1 MINRTWRTVIAAILA
16 ALALIATALPVSAA
30 SDKGL
35 YGSADPTY
43 DGVIRQSLALWALQE
58 NDVTPAPAAISWLVT
73 QQCADGSF
81 QGYRVDTSVPCA
93 PFNSETFT
101 GPDTNS
107 TASAAIALYLNG
119 RTTEARKAIVWLNS
133 TQNADGGFPYSKGA
147 DSDTNSTGLALLA
160 LRTVQPQ
167 DRSARIP
174 QAQQWLARTQF
185 PCSADKAGAFPYQPG
200 GGASMLATTD
210 AIAGLAITV
219 PVEPATRLTRNPACR
234 GSSARIAAHFLAQ
247 SIMASGALPGDFGGA
262 PDYSST
268 ARAIAAMSE
277 MGVGKA
283 AVRTGLRTLQA
294 QARSYA
300 IADGIAQP
308 GPLGLLILVAD
319 ATGTSPTSFGGVNL
333 IRTLTSSMR

>member
-1 MINRTWRTVIAAILA
+1 MKNSFRHLAITAVLA
-16 ALALIATALPVSAA
+16 VVASTTAFPAHAA

-35 YGSADPTY
+35 YGSADPSY

-58 NDVTPAPAAISWLVT
+58 TDVTPAPAAVNWLID

-81 QGYRVDTSVPCA
+81 QGYRADTSTPCA

-119 RTTEARKAIVWLNS
+119 RTSEARRAIVWLNS
-133 TQNADGGFPYSKGA
+133 VQNADGGFPYSRGA
-147 DSDTNSTGLALLA
+147 ESDTNSTGLALLA

-185 PCSADKAGAFPYQPG
+185 PCSAAKAGAFPYQPG

-210 AIAGLAITV
+210 ALSGLAITV
-219 PVEPATRLTRNPACR
+219 PVEPAPRLTRNPACR
-234 GSSARIAAHFLAQ
+234 GSSARIAAHFLASSLMQ
-247 SIMASGALPGDFGGA
+247 SGALPGDFGGA

-268 ARAIAAMSE
+268 ARAVVAMSE

-283 AVRTGLRTLQA
+283 AVRTGLRTLQS
-294 QARSYA
+294 QVRNYA
-300 IADGIAQP
+300 IPDGVAQP

-319 ATGTSPTSFGGVNL
+319 ATGTSPASFGGVNL
-333 IRTLTSSMR
+333 IRSLTVSMR